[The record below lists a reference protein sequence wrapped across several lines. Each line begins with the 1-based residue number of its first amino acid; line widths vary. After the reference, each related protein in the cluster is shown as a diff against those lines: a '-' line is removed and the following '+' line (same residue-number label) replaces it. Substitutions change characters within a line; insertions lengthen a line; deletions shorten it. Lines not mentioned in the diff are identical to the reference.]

1 MLLETICI
9 DKSIVINMDA
19 HIVRMAKAGKHFD
32 IKVPQLSNLVE
43 LLPSELGDKKVR
55 CSITYDSKIIDIK
68 FLEYIPRQI
77 SSLKLVTSDINYSHK
92 MSDRAELNKLL
103 KLKKNCDEV
112 LIVKD
117 GYITDTTYSNIVFEN
132 SEGLFTPT
140 TFLLNGTK
148 RQLLLDNG
156 VINETEIR
164 VNDLHKYQTAYLINA
179 MLDVGVI
186 GVDIDKIRL

>member
-1 MLLETICI
+1 
-9 DKSIVINMDA
+9 MDA